1 MCGKMCKKYP
11 NLYISSGLLCV
22 CIAEGNLTVSAA
34 LQEMIFGRAEN
45 RRRKVYEKTASSEK
59 KYFFHAVKNFPQVI
73 ENTREIIENMS
84 EIIQNISDIFFAVYT
99 PVDFQLLGR

>member
-1 MCGKMCKKYP
+1 MIFNSFYAVLPMCGKMCKKYP

-45 RRRKVYEKTASSEK
+45 RRRKVYEKTASYEK
-59 KYFFHAVKNFPQVI
+59 KYFFHAVKNFPQ
-73 ENTREIIENMS
+73 
-84 EIIQNISDIFFAVYT
+84 
-99 PVDFQLLGR
+99 